1 MAAHRRI
8 SGLLLAL
15 VCSVHAEISPPG
27 MVWVPSGWFDMGTDA
42 ADAPAN
48 EHPAH
53 RVSVNGFWLDATTI
67 TNAQFA
73 RFVAATGYL
82 TTAERPVDWA
92 SIAAQSPPGTPKPPD
107 ELLQPGSLVF
117 TPPDHAVDLS
127 HLANWWTWTVGA
139 CWRHPTGPSSSID
152 GLDSLPV
159 VQVSWEDAAAYVAWA
174 GKRLPT
180 EAEWEYAARGGTAG
194 TRYYWGDTFDVHRA
208 NTFTGRFPYQ
218 DTAADGF
225 AGLAPVGSFPPNGY
239 GLYDMAGNVWNWC
252 SDVYRDHADA
262 DGCCGFRSSAPGASA
277 VTERVIK
284 GGSFL
289 CSPEYCES
297 YRPTARRGTP
307 SDTGM
312 SHIGF
317 RCALSMTVSTART
330 DPSSPVR
337 SNP

>member
-1 MAAHRRI
+1 MLAFPCA

-15 VCSVHAEISPPG
+15 ACSANAETLHAG
-27 MVWVPSGWFDMGTDA
+27 MVWIPGGSFTMGSDA

-48 EHPAH
+48 EHPAR
-53 RVSVNGFWLDATTI
+53 RVPLDGFWIDVTVV

-73 RFVAATGYL
+73 RFVAATSYL

-92 SIAAQSPPGTPKPPD
+92 TIAAQSPPGTPKPPD
-107 ELLQPGSLVF
+107 EQLKPGSMVF
-117 TPPDHAVDLS
+117 TPPDHPVDLR

-139 CWRHPTGPSSSID
+139 NWRHPAGPDSGIA
-152 GLDSLPV
+152 GKDSLPV
-159 VQVSWEDAAAYVAWA
+159 VQVSWEDASAYAAWA

-180 EAEWEYAARGGTAG
+180 EAEWEYAARGGTT
-194 TRYYWGDTFDVHRA
+194 TRFPWGDAFDIHLA
-208 NTFTGRFPYQ
+208 NTFTGSFPYQ
-218 DTAADGF
+218 DTGADGY

-239 GLYDMAGNVWNWC
+239 GLYDMGGNAWNWC
-252 SDVYRDHADA
+252 SDLYRDRGD
-262 DGCCGFRSSAPGASA
+262 DGACCSAVAAASA
-277 VTERVIK
+277 VTVRVIK

-289 CSPEYCES
+289 CCAEYCES

-317 RCALSMTVSTART
+317 RCALSAPPPATNQRK
-330 DPSSPVR
+330 DGIP
-337 SNP
+337 